1 MPKAESNAG
10 KRKANYKKNVFTQQ
24 WAEGRYTKNKGK
36 GKADDDNDADEP
48 KVRQNCRYWKRSLG

>member
-24 WAEGRYTKNKGK
+24 WAEGRYTKSKGK

-48 KVRQNCRYWKRSLG
+48 KVRANLYCYK

>member
-24 WAEGRYTKNKGK
+24 WAEGRYTKSKGK

-48 KVRQNCRYWKRSLG
+48 KVRARLYCCK